1 MADSIQLYK
10 SALSSFINKQFSE
23 SYDLIDPI
31 INKPNALEEFQ
42 LNSWQR
48 LWNLYFAILNTAAEQ
63 EKSSSGIDSLA
74 SSNGSLLSN
83 SIPLSSSAI
92 NHNWSDEKRNK
103 IAAKL
108 TTNVIWSEIIASA
121 NNSLENIPP
130 QLFVSL
136 VTLSLKH
143 SNNIASTVRPN
154 VEEYLVSIGFKLDP
168 SDLNSIKSYLKLVEI
183 YSTEVLSDDFVLAKS
198 FVESHEVYPDNK
210 KPELLAKIDENEKS
224 YYDAIKEREI
234 QKKEEL
240 ARKERERKDL
250 EEERRREREK
260 ALAKV
265 RERERQMN
273 QLENEKKVN
282 QEITKKETANEKQV
296 NDVSSVCDSGPAAAS
311 TRNLWSLLVVYWKSS
326 NLVALQ
332 QNKKFILFFIL
343 FFLMAFRQNFRT
355 KIRQLLN
362 KIWTKIFQTI
372 AMGMKVSYV

>member
-1 MADSIQLYK
+1 M
-10 SALSSFINKQFSE
+10 
-23 SYDLIDPI
+23 IDPI
-31 INKPNALEEFQ
+31 INKPNALEEFK

-63 EKSSSGIDSLA
+63 EKSSSGIDSIA

-92 NHNWSDEKRNK
+92 NHNWSDEKRNN
-103 IAAKL
+103 IASKL

-210 KPELLAKIDENEKS
+210 KPDLLAKIDENEKS
-224 YYDAIKEREI
+224 YHEAIKEREL
-234 QKKEEL
+234 QKKEEI

-260 ALAKV
+260 ALIKV

-273 QLENEKKVN
+273 QLENEKQAN
-282 QEITKKETANEKQV
+282 QQEITKKETANENQV
-296 NDVSSVCDSGPAAAS
+296 NNVSSVCDSAPAAAS
-311 TRNLWSLLVVYWKSS
+311 TRNLWSLLLVYWKSS
-326 NLVALQ
+326 NLVALK
-332 QNKKFILFFIL
+332 QNKKLILFFII
-343 FFLMAFRQNFRT
+343 FFLMAFRQNFRI
-355 KIRQLLN
+355 KIRRLLN
-362 KIWTKIFQTI
+362 NIWSKFFQTI